1 MKTFSFVL
9 ILTFLINC
17 KKEKTFADDIV
28 LSFPKDTKM
37 KIQEFNEDM
46 DEFGANL
53 FYIGKVSQNIDVKYF
68 KGFGLS
74 PEPIQ
79 RLNESDEDYEKRI
92 NKTKDSTNTLTKQFF
107 KIEGINTFIK
117 KNGRIS
123 NSLTNEIVEEP
134 IMDLPF
140 DLLSNKTIE
149 IIVRQNDTIPLYKKA
164 MGTTKIKSYK
174 AFPVFIKNISEK
186 VLKIPA
192 TTNSSN
198 TFLYTFDNEAKAFF
212 LTKNYSYWFCGT
224 GTDNYS
230 YFELKPNEILIYAYP
245 YFKSGTK
252 QKAKMK
258 FYNASSKEFEIS
270 IDEKIIKNQ
279 RDKRYE

>member
-1 MKTFSFVL
+1 MKSFSFVL
-9 ILTFLINC
+9 ILLFLIGC
-17 KKEKTFADDIV
+17 KEEKTFADDIV
-28 LSFPKDTKM
+28 FSFPKDTKM

-68 KGFGLS
+68 KGFSLS

-117 KNGRIS
+117 KDGRIS

-149 IIVRQNDTIPLYKKA
+149 IIVRQNDTIPLYKKG

-192 TTNSSN
+192 TINSGN

-230 YFELKPNEILIYAYP
+230 YFELKPNEILVYAYP

-258 FYNASSKEFEIS
+258 FYNASSKQFEIS
-270 IDEKIIKNQ
+270 IDDKIIQKQ